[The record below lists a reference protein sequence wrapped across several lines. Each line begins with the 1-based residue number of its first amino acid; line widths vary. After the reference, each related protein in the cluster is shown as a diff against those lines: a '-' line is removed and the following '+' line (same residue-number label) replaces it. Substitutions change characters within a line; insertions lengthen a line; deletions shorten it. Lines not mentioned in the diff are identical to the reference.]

1 VGKFPLKGT
10 EVSESELHDVV
21 HPIRPS
27 GRSAAAD
34 LLRAVDHLPDAI
46 FVHSGPE
53 HLLTAVNRRGR
64 FLAGPIDTLGSPA
77 RSVYPPDVADD
88 LVGLLDDVYE
98 SGEPASGRE
107 WRFAV
112 TRHDGRIEERHVD
125 LVATPTRDENGE
137 IAGVVVRLVD
147 VTTTVRDR
155 RAQQPDAAEPQERVA
170 TSQDV
175 VLGLQ
180 QTLLAPGL
188 PVLPGVRTAARYV
201 VTRSEM
207 GAGGDWFDGIA
218 LDGSFAAVV
227 GDVVGHGADAVAVM
241 GQLRAV
247 LGELLHDAG
256 PAPDLARVLARL
268 DRAAAR
274 LPGARGATVCVAVLD
289 PADGRVRYACAGHPP
304 PLVVSPDGSTRF
316 LALPGGGPLGVP
328 GPRTAVGHATLAPGE
343 LLVCF
348 SDGLVE
354 RRGHDLAL
362 ATAELASVA
371 SGVVRFAARES
382 ENLAD
387 QVAERIVEHMTR
399 DGHDDD
405 VTLLL
410 VRRSG
415 ELPPPLDIEVAA
427 EPEQVAT
434 VRRRLQEWLRILGA
448 GRAQSTAVEIA
459 VLEAVSNAIQH
470 AYPEKAGGRVR
481 VEGALDGSGRL
492 SLTISDDGRWRVPG
506 PDPRGRGRGLAM
518 IRACVDEVE
527 IERTP
532 VGTCVLLDH
541 ALRTAPVLGGEPTPS
556 TARRSGR
563 GEGRISVTHG
573 TEPRITVAG
582 PIDIATTP
590 ALRRELR
597 EASRGGTLPLTV
609 DLGGVSHLG
618 SAGVELLYTFVEE
631 MQVDGRRVE
640 LVAPSGS
647 PAAYALE
654 LTGLDRLVRA

>member
-1 VGKFPLKGT
+1 M
-10 EVSESELHDVV
+10 
-21 HPIRPS
+21 
-27 GRSAAAD
+27 
-34 LLRAVDHLPDAI
+34 DHLPDAI

-53 HLLTAVNRRGR
+53 HHLTAVNRWGK

-112 TRHDGRIEERHVD
+112 TRHDGRIEEHHVD
-125 LVATPTRDENGE
+125 LVATPTRDDQGE
-137 IAGVVVRLVD
+137 IAGVAVRLVD
-147 VTTTVRDR
+147 VTATVRDR
-155 RAQQPDAAEPQERVA
+155 RAKQPEATEQHQDRAAA
-170 TSQDV
+170 SQDV

-180 QTLLAPGL
+180 QTLLARGL
-188 PVLPGVRTAARYV
+188 PVVPGVRTAARYV

-256 PAPDLARVLARL
+256 PAPDLAGVLARL

-289 PADGRVRYACAGHPP
+289 PAEGRMRYACAGHPP

-328 GPRTAVGHATLAPGE
+328 GPPTVVGHATLAPGE

-354 RRGHDLAL
+354 RPGHDLAL

-382 ENLAD
+382 EELAE
-387 QVAERIVEHMTR
+387 QVAQRIVEHMTR

-405 VTLLL
+405 VTLLV
-410 VRRSG
+410 VRRTG
-415 ELPPPLDIEVAA
+415 EFPPPLDIDVAA
-427 EPEQVAT
+427 EAEQLAT
-434 VRRRLQEWLRILGA
+434 VRRSLQGWLRVLGA

-470 AYPEKAGGRVR
+470 AYPGRAGGRVR
-481 VEGALDGSGRL
+481 VEGTLDGTGRL
-492 SLTISDDGRWRVPG
+492 SLTVSDDGRWRVPG

-527 IERTP
+527 IERTRE
-532 VGTCVLLDH
+532 GTSVLLDH
-541 ALRTAPVLGGEPTPS
+541 ALRTAAVLDGAPS
-556 TARRSGR
+556 RPPARRSVR

-573 TEPRITVAG
+573 TEPRIAVAG
-582 PIDIATTP
+582 PIDIATAP

-609 DLGGVSHLG
+609 DLTGVSHLA

-647 PAAYALE
+647 PAGYALE
-654 LTGLDRLVRA
+654 LTGLDRLVRT